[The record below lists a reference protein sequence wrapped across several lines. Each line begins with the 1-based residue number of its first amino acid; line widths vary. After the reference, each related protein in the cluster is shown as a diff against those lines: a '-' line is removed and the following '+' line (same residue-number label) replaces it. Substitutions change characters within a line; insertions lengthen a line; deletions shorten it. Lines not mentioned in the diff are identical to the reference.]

1 MTRHYSVQSDFGT
14 RMTRIKLI
22 YTDFLINK
30 MKIKKNNLGKTDLIR
45 IILFLSR
52 LGGIKYPFL
61 SVQPVSSVFPPF
73 VLPGHFKPIYAQ
85 LQIE

>member
-1 MTRHYSVQSDFGT
+1 
-14 RMTRIKLI
+14 
-22 YTDFLINK
+22 

-45 IILFLSR
+45 DYPVFIP

-73 VLPGHFKPIYAQ
+73 VLKDVGTR
-85 LQIE
+85 